1 MRVTDN
7 MIVNQSLF
15 NLQRSLG
22 AFLRLQEQM
31 TTGRI
36 VSRPSDDPIGI
47 QRDLEYRTEIA
58 RIEQFQTNISIGS
71 NLLGRY
77 ENNLADLNVLASQAF
92 EIAVAV
98 ANETNDDE
106 SIRPAFLGE
115 IESNID
121 RILQIIASELDGR
134 RIYSGH
140 RTDTSPLQIGPSG
153 VTYVGD
159 SGTLDVEVARTTTM
173 QININAREVLL
184 KQFDPLGSVADLD
197 VGVDSL
203 SLLAELRNGL
213 GIDLSG
219 FTVTNNNLG
228 LSVGVDLTVPTD
240 AITLGDAVTQI
251 NTQLAAGGI
260 TNLTA
265 SIGPDNNIVLT
276 ATPNGLISNTTPI
289 GNLNG
294 GTGVDLQPGSIRV
307 HDQGGGI
314 DFTID
319 LSGVTNIGDVITT
332 INAGLAS
339 NGVSNV
345 SIGLNAAG
353 TGLDVTDSNGA
364 PLGLSFSEVS
374 DDNLTV
380 QQLGI
385 RGPLDPVLYGTDLA
399 PQSDFTVT
407 EGSGQTASDFE
418 ISGAFTVN
426 MVGAELEAIMTTT
439 TPLSRLNNSNGLQ
452 LGTIQMTQGLIT
464 RTVDLGDPALTT
476 IGDVINAI
484 NSSGL
489 NVTASINS
497 GNTGIQIVNNS
508 INDSFLVENT
518 GATITATAMGIYG
531 SSDFIGTLY
540 LFRNELQRPN
550 QESINADDME
560 AIMGAIKSGIEQLL
574 IIRGNTGSKQR
585 RLDATAAQL
594 ATGEL
599 EVIKLLS
606 EVEDADIAELVT
618 RLATHEN
625 NFRASLIATARII
638 QPSLMDFL
646 R

>member
-1 MRVTDN
+1 MRVTDK
-7 MIVNQSLF
+7 MVANQSLF
-15 NLQRSLG
+15 NLQRSLSS
-22 AFLRLQEQM
+22 FLRLQQQM

-58 RIEQFQTNISIGS
+58 RIEQFQMNISLGS

-77 ENNLADLNVLASQAF
+77 ENNLSDLNDLASQAF

-98 ANETNDDE
+98 ANETNDAE
-106 SIRPAFLGE
+106 NIRPAYLGE
-115 IESNID
+115 VESSID
-121 RILQIIASELDGR
+121 RILQIIATELDSR

-140 RTDTSPLQIGPSG
+140 RTDTSPLQIGSSG

-159 SGTLDVEVARTTTM
+159 NGTLEVEVDRTTTIQM
-173 QININAREVLL
+173 NITARDVLL
-184 KQFDPLGSVADLD
+184 KQFDPVGSVADLN

-203 SLLAELRNGL
+203 SLLAELRNGA
-213 GIDLSG
+213 GIDIGG

-228 LSVGVDLTVPTD
+228 LSVGIDLSVPTP
-240 AITLGDAVTQI
+240 AVTLSDAVTRI
-251 NTQLAAGGI
+251 NTQLTSGGI

-265 SIGPDNNIVLT
+265 AIGPDNNIVLT
-276 ATPNGLISNTTPI
+276 SAPNGLISNNTAI

-294 GTGVDLQPGSIRV
+294 GTGVDLQPGVIRV
-307 HDQGGGI
+307 QDGSGAF

-319 LSGVTNIGDVITT
+319 LSGAANIGDVITA
-332 INAGLAS
+332 INAGLAA
-339 NGVSNV
+339 NGVNNV
-345 SIGLNAAG
+345 TASLNAG
-353 TGLDVTDSNGA
+353 STGLAITDSNGV
-364 PLGLSFSEVS
+364 PLGLSFSDVTS
-374 DDNLTV
+374 DDFTA
-380 QQLGI
+380 QQLGL
-385 RGPLDPVLYGTDLA
+385 RGPVDPVLNGTDLK
-399 PQSDFTVT
+399 PKSDFTIT
-407 EGSGQTASDFE
+407 EGAGQTASDLGITGNF
-418 ISGAFTVN
+418 SVN
-426 MVGAELEAIMTTT
+426 MAGAELDAIMTTA
-439 TPLSRLNNSNGLQ
+439 TPLSRLNNSNGLA

-464 RTVDLGDPALTT
+464 RTVDLGDPVLVT

-489 NVTASINS
+489 NVTASINA
-497 GNTGIQIVNNS
+497 GRTGIQVVNNS
-508 INDSFLVENT
+508 LNDSFLLENT
-518 GATITATAMGIYG
+518 GSTSTATTLGIYG

-540 LFRNELQRPN
+540 LFRNELQRPD
-550 QESINADDME
+550 QESINADDMK
-560 AIMGAIKSGIEQLL
+560 AIMGAIKSGMENLL
-574 IIRGNTGSKQR
+574 ILRGNTGSKQR
-585 RLDATAAQL
+585 RLDATSDQL
-594 ATGEL
+594 AIGEL

-625 NFRASLIATARII
+625 NFRAALIAMSRII